1 MVARLFRI
9 AADSG
14 SAHDTALEMLCSCFA
29 SYRRT
34 LENYSL
40 NTLLTDIVTLR
51 APNLRSDT
59 MYKH

>member
-40 NTLLTDIVTLR
+40 NTLLMI
-51 APNLRSDT
+51 S
-59 MYKH
+59 